1 MRPDVAA
8 AFDRLYAAARRD
20 GVTLL
25 VTSAYCS
32 EAEQARLFAE
42 RPDPHW
48 VAPLGRSL
56 HWYGTELDLGP
67 PSAHGWLKRNAGRFH
82 FVQRYEWVCATT
94 RRLALCSR
102 RPHAEETPVSSRESG
117 PRHIL
122 RH

>member
-1 MRPDVAA
+1 MPPPGPAELARQEAILQIRD
-8 AFDRLYAAARRD
+8 AAARRD

-67 PSAHGWLKRNAGRFH
+67 PSDGVRAPQTMTLIDALSLLIAEQANVLAVTDDGGR
-82 FVQRYEWVCATT
+82 VLGSVTKDD
-94 RRLALCSR
+94 L
-102 RPHAEETPVSSRESG
+102 
-117 PRHIL
+117 L
-122 RH
+122 R